1 VGLIATIFDYL
12 IRILMLLVI
21 VYVVLSY
28 FMDPYHPFRR
38 RVGGWVEP
46 LLAPIRRV
54 LPPIGNLDLSPLV
67 LIVILQLLNI
77 IIQSIL
83 R

>member
-1 VGLIATIFDYL
+1 MFLIL
-12 IRILMLLVI
+12 

-28 FMDPYHPFRR
+28 FMDPYHPIRR
-38 RVGGWVEP
+38 RVSGWVEP
-46 LLAPIRRV
+46 ILAPIRRV
-54 LPPIGNLDLSPLV
+54 LPPIGMIDLSPLV
-67 LIVILQLLNI
+67 LIVGLQLLNM